1 MPARRRPKLPP
12 PPPLSDVERF
22 ALAVRESEEKA
33 RRAKQAAADR
43 KAEALRRKT
52 EAADHKVRLEAAQAA
67 HHRAVEMV
75 KEAKRTGRGVAEAD
89 QAWRLAKA
97 ELIEVETGQ
106 PPAWAPKPADPEP
119 EHDQESADVD
129 APTDE

>member
-22 ALAVRESEEKA
+22 ALAVRESEEKE

-52 EAADHKVRLEAAQAA
+52 EAAAHQVRLEAAQAA

-75 KEAKRTGRGVAEAD
+75 KEANRTGRGVAEAD

-106 PPAWAPKPADPEP
+106 PPAWAPKPAEP
-119 EHDQESADVD
+119 ELEPGPDPQHDE
-129 APTDE
+129 